1 MADPAFHS
9 KFRADIEAFIIQ
21 KRASGYPYNTS
32 ARVLG
37 YLDAMISK
45 SFPDSDILSKEIC
58 NAWIDKCSSFHQN
71 TLLRR
76 VTPVRQFAKYLVGT
90 GKEAYIIPGGIPNKQ
105 IHYDAHIFTETEL
118 KAFFSSIDKCRKS
131 PFSPYR
137 CYVIPVIFRLLYT
150 CGLRASEA
158 RLLNV
163 DDVDLGT
170 GKIFIRG
177 SKGWEARIIYVSL
190 DMLDLLCRY
199 DCIIQRYLPARK
211 AFFSSIDKCRKSPFS
226 PYRCYVIPVIFRL
239 LYTCGLRASEAR
251 LLNVDDV
258 DLDTGKIFIRGSKG
272 WEARIIYVSPDMLDL
287 LHRYD
292 CIIQRYLPARKVF
305 FPNQKGDFYSKSTLD
320 IWFHEFWDTLP
331 EAAVTKG
338 NKPRVHDFRHSYCVY
353 RLNQWVSDNAD
364 LNALYPYLS
373 EFVGHSNFAD
383 TDYYLTLAEPFYSE
397 FEARM
402 RKVNAAILPEVPHG
416 D

>member
-1 MADPAFHS
+1 MADPVYRS

-21 KRASGYPYNTS
+21 KRAAGYPYNTS

-199 DCIIQRYLPARK
+199 DCIIQRYLPVRK
-211 AFFSSIDKCRKSPFS
+211 A
-226 PYRCYVIPVIFRL
+226 
-239 LYTCGLRASEAR
+239 
-251 LLNVDDV
+251 
-258 DLDTGKIFIRGSKG
+258 
-272 WEARIIYVSPDMLDL
+272 
-287 LHRYD
+287 
-292 CIIQRYLPARKVF
+292 F
-305 FPNQKGDFYSKSTLD
+305 FPNQKGDYYSKSTLD